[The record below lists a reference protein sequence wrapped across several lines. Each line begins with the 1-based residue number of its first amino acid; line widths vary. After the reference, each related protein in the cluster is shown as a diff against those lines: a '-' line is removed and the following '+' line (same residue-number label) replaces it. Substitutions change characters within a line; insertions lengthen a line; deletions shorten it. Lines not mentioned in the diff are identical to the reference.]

1 MASVFALHRR
11 QHLIGKASFTTR
23 SAAPRFGLPLVCRP
37 WTTRPRPFCTTR
49 RAMRAPVRLKPIIA
63 NCICF
68 PLVLRVAHI
77 ACQTRIA
84 SDSHVCLGTPR
95 PRRLG
100 MLLAR
105 PWSVCAPQHVAERQ
119 SLEAPKRSFPVCP
132 SPCSKPTRDVALQ
145 HSSCSMYATE
155 QTHRVPN
162 RTVCAVEIIAHA
174 QCRRAQRHRRN
185 FQ

>member
-1 MASVFALHRR
+1 MVSEFALHRR

-23 SAAPRFGLPLVCRP
+23 SAVQCFRSLGQVDLVCRP
-37 WTTRPRPFCTTR
+37 WTTRPWPFCTTR
-49 RAMRAPVRLKPIIA
+49 RTMRAPVRLKPIIA

-132 SPCSKPTRDVALQ
+132 SPCSKPTRDVALRR
-145 HSSCSMYATE
+145 SFCPMYATE
-155 QTHRVPN
+155 QTQRVPN
-162 RTVCAVEIIAHA
+162 RTL
-174 QCRRAQRHRRN
+174 RAS
-185 FQ
+185 